1 MAAPSPSRHLLIP
14 FAGGSSTS
22 SAACKAALTTLRL
35 PNLEALLGRL
45 VPDSDRDDVQ
55 PDTTLSPPHERA
67 LARALGMSVDDGL
80 IPWAAREAQQSGL
93 SRVGSGEPWALLT
106 LCHWEVA
113 VDQVVLDDPDGIAI
127 TEAESLALLEAA
139 RPFFQEDGIS
149 LRRSATPGRWLA
161 RGELFRTL
169 PTASVDR
176 VAGRSIADWAP
187 LSDAL
192 KPVRKLQNEMQML
205 LYTQRVNDERV
216 ARGAQPINSFWL
228 SGTGALPKDAK
239 DTKATK
245 DMPLVIE
252 TLRRPALDDDAA
264 AWTAAW
270 QALDAG
276 PVADL
281 LAACV
286 RGDAVTLTLCGDR
299 AARSFVPR
307 KGGALDWLKRRLHR
321 TNATAVLEA
330 L

>member
-14 FAGGSSTS
+14 FAGRSSP
-22 SAACKAALTTLRL
+22 ACKAALATLKL

-45 VPDSDRDDVQ
+45 AIDDDDSQ
-55 PDTTLSPPHERA
+55 ADTTLSPPHERA
-67 LARALGMSVDDGL
+67 LARSLGISAEDGL

-106 LCHWEVA
+106 LCHWQVA
-113 VDQVVLDDPDGIAI
+113 IDQVVLDDPDVVGI

-139 RPFFQEDGIS
+139 RPFFQEDGIAV
-149 LRRSATPGRWLA
+149 RRSGTPGRWLA

-176 VAGRSIADWAP
+176 VAGQSIADWAP

-205 LYTQRVNDERV
+205 LYTQRVNDDRV
-216 ARGAQPINSFWL
+216 ASGAQPINSFWL
-228 SGTGALPKDAK
+228 SGTGSVSKDFKEAK
-239 DTKATK
+239 AQ
-245 DMPLVIE
+245 PSVIE
-252 TLRRPALDDDAA
+252 TLRKPALADDAA

-276 PVADL
+276 PLAEL
-281 LAACV
+281 LAACT
-286 RGDAVTLTLCGDR
+286 RGEPVTLTLCGDR

-307 KGGALDWLKRRLHR
+307 TGSLFGRLKRLLNR
-321 TNATAVLEA
+321 TQATAVLEA

>member
-14 FAGGSSTS
+14 FAGRSSP
-22 SAACKAALTTLRL
+22 ACKAALSTLRL

-45 VPDSDRDDVQ
+45 ALDHDDMQ
-55 PDTTLSPPHERA
+55 AETTLSPPHERA
-67 LARALGMSVDDGL
+67 LARTLGLSAEDGL
-80 IPWAAREAQQSGL
+80 IPWAAREAQQNGL
-93 SRVGSGEPWALLT
+93 SRAGSGEPWALLT
-106 LCHWEVA
+106 LCHWQVA
-113 VDQVVLDDPDGIAI
+113 IDQVVLDDPDAIAI

-139 RPFFQEDGIS
+139 RPFFQEDGIAV
-149 LRRSATPGRWLA
+149 RRSGTPGRWLA

-176 VAGRSIADWAP
+176 VAGQSIAEWAP

-192 KPVRKLQNEMQML
+192 KPVRKLPNEMQML
-205 LYTQRVNDERV
+205 LYTQRVNDDRV

-228 SGTGALPKDAK
+228 SGTGSVSKDFK
-239 DTKATK
+239 ESKAQPTVP
-245 DMPLVIE
+245 D
-252 TLRRPALDDDAA
+252 TLRKPALADDAT

-276 PVADL
+276 PVAEL
-281 LAACV
+281 LGACT
-286 RGDAVTLTLCGDR
+286 RGEPVVLTLCGDR

-307 KGGALDWLKRRLHR
+307 TGGLFGRLKRLLNRMQ
-321 TNATAVLEA
+321 ATTVLEA